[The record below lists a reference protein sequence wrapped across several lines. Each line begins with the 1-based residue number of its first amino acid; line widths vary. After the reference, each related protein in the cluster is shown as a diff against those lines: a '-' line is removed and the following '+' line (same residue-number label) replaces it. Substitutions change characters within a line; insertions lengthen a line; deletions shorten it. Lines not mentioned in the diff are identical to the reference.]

1 MRWKANR
8 GMTNPPTFSGV
19 WRFVSQA
26 GRPAFNK
33 FSIPGV
39 TENPAVSIH
48 AFSPDKGVRHTA
60 LKLHPVVGPF
70 SALCLREGLCSV
82 IGPTLI
88 RIDEYDIRV
97 RSGHEISLLRVQP
110 HDLGGVSGGEG

>member
-1 MRWKANR
+1 
-8 GMTNPPTFSGV
+8 MTNPRHFPGGA
-19 WRFVSQA
+19 FVSEA

-60 LKLHPVVGPF
+60 LKLHPVVGPL
-70 SALCLREGLCSV
+70 ALFLS
-82 IGPTLI
+82 
-88 RIDEYDIRV
+88 
-97 RSGHEISLLRVQP
+97 
-110 HDLGGVSGGEG
+110 